1 MSTTMEV
8 QEKAVEAFYVMQ
20 ELNYIYSVPLALK
33 AALELGIPD
42 ILAGAGPGASLTPQQ
57 IADKLP
63 RKSHDAAQKVGRIL
77 RLLAHR
83 GVFAQVE
90 AAESETGYGLT
101 DVSKY
106 FVTGSEFELTPYAV
120 MMQRREMQAPMN
132 HLREAVEDDA
142 DGFVLANGSDMWTY
156 GSAHPDFNDVF
167 NASMKS
173 RSKLLNTIIAR
184 YYEGFPH
191 VRCLVDVGGGVG
203 GALAHIVSVHP
214 HIRGRNF
221 DLPHVISTA
230 PQIPGVEH
238 VAGSFLEFIP
248 SGDAILLQQV
258 LHDWGDA
265 ECITILRNCHKALAE
280 SGRVLIREHVID
292 PSRNSAAK
300 TGAALNSDVLMLALY
315 QGRGR
320 ERTSAEWRHLL
331 GAAGFS
337 HVSFLSLQGLDLIES
352 VKTSALVD

>member
-1 MSTTMEV
+1 MSTAQAEPAM
-8 QEKAVEAFYVMQ
+8 EAFYVLQ
-20 ELNYIYSVPLALK
+20 ELNCINSVPMALK

-42 ILAGAGPGASLTPQQ
+42 ILAGAGPGAVLTPHQ

-83 GVFAQVE
+83 GVFAQGE
-90 AAESETGYGLT
+90 AAGSETHGYGLN

-106 FVTGSEFELTPYAV
+106 FVTGSEFELKAYIV
-120 MMQRREMQAPMN
+120 LMQRWEMQAP
-132 HLREAVEDDA
+132 LDYLCGTVEEDA
-142 DGFVLANGSDMWTY
+142 DGFVLANGSDLWSY
-156 GSAHPDFNDVF
+156 GSANPDFNDVF
-167 NASMKS
+167 NAAMRN
-173 RSKLLNTIIAR
+173 RSKLLNSVIAR
-184 YYEGFPH
+184 YYEGFRD
-191 VRCLVDVGGGVG
+191 VKCLVDVGGGVG
-203 GALAHIVSVHP
+203 GALAQIVSAHP

-238 VAGSFLEFIP
+238 VAGSFFESIP
-248 SGDAILLQQV
+248 SGDATLLQTV

-265 ECITILRNCHKALAE
+265 DCITILKNCHKALPE
-280 SGRVLIREHVID
+280 NGRVLIREHVID

-300 TGAALNSDVLMLALY
+300 TGAALNVDVLMLGLF

-320 ERTSAEWRHLL
+320 ERTRAEWKCLL

-337 HVSFLSLQGLDLIES
+337 QVSFLSLQDLDLIES
-352 VKTSALVD
+352 VKT